1 MQVRPFCRQ
10 FDVAA
15 VSTQHV
21 HVRVSVTKLSNWPF
35 NYCVQ
40 VTSVNV
46 TFFMGVNVTL
56 IS

>member
-46 TFFMGVNVTL
+46 TFFYGCQCDFN
-56 IS
+56 